1 MHRFAMYSPL
11 RKWKKGGA
19 PLEPFLYLSV
29 GMHTTHE
36 GNILLSSELKSSKEI
51 DEIVDQLIQE
61 LEGFRKKAKK
71 ELELIHNQ
79 MLTK

>member
-1 MHRFAMYSPL
+1 
-11 RKWKKGGA
+11 
-19 PLEPFLYLSV
+19 
-29 GMHTTHE
+29 MHTTHE